1 MRVQLPGVSP
11 RRRLARLLAGGISVS
26 LLGALTA
33 ACGGSAPARALPAVS
48 GAVGEQAAIT
58 IPTGMAPPTDVV
70 SDVLVQGS
78 GAKLASGDA
87 VVVNY
92 TLMDWTGAKLIGST
106 YSASAG
112 QPNKTQEFV
121 LGSQS
126 ALPSWNQILPQVT
139 VGSRVEIVTP
149 PAGAF
154 GANGATAYGI
164 SGKDDLIYVLDIVGA
179 YPGTADITGTQP
191 SLSSQTDAT
200 LPKVTGN
207 PGGGNPMITIPEGV
221 TPPSSLVSK
230 VLISG
235 SGAQIST
242 GQRLMLQYVGVDWN
256 TGKQFDSSFAR
267 KQLISYV
274 FGSDTVIPGW
284 NKGLAGK
291 RVGDRVLLIIPA
303 SDAYGSKGVSSAGIR
318 GGDTLVFVVDIV
330 DAIS

>member
-1 MRVQLPGVSP
+1 MLAASIAVS
-11 RRRLARLLAGGISVS
+11 V
-26 LLGALTA
+26 LGAVVVG
-33 ACGGSAPARALPAVS
+33 CGASSSAQPMPTVS
-48 GAVGEQAAIT
+48 GAVGEQAAIA
-58 IPTGMAPPTDVV
+58 IPTRMAAPTKVV
-70 SDVLVQGS
+70 STVLVQGS
-78 GAKLASGDA
+78 GAELANDDA

-106 YSASAG
+106 YSTG
-112 QPNKTQEFV
+112 GTPNKTQEFV
-121 LGSQS
+121 LGSTS
-126 ALPSWNQILPQVT
+126 ALPSWNQVLPHVT

-154 GANGATAYGI
+154 GTNGATAYGI
-164 SGKDDLIYVLDIVGA
+164 SGKDDLIYVLDVVGA

-191 SLSSQTDAT
+191 TRTDAA

-207 PGGGNPMITIPEGV
+207 PGGGNPTVTLPTGV
-221 TPPSSLVSK
+221 SPPTALVQK

-235 SGAQIST
+235 SGAVIST

-267 KQLISYV
+267 KEITSYV
-274 FGSDTVIPGW
+274 FGSDTVISGW

-291 RVGDRVLLIIPA
+291 RVGDRVLLVVPA
-303 SDAYGSKGVSSAGIR
+303 SEAYGSKGVASAGIG

-330 DAIS
+330 DALS

>member
-11 RRRLARLLAGGISVS
+11 RRRLARLLAGSLPVL
-26 LLGALTA
+26 LLGALTT
-33 ACGGSAPARALPAVS
+33 ACGGSAPAQPLPTVS
-48 GAVGEQAAIT
+48 GAVGEQAGIT
-58 IPTGMAPPTDVV
+58 IPTGMTAPTKVV

-78 GAKLASGDA
+78 GARLASGDA

-106 YSASAG
+106 YNATAG

-121 LGSQS
+121 LGSQN
-126 ALPSWNQILPQVT
+126 ALPSWNQVLPQVA

-154 GANGATAYGI
+154 GAAGATAYGI

-191 SLSSQTDAT
+191 SRTDAT
-200 LPKVTGN
+200 LPEVTGN
-207 PGGGNPMITIPEGV
+207 PGGGNPTVTIPSGV

-230 VLISG
+230 VLIPG
-235 SGAQIST
+235 TGTRISS
-242 GQRLMLQYVGVDWN
+242 GQRLMVQYVGVDWN
-256 TGKQFDSSFAR
+256 TGKQFDSSFTR
-267 KQLISYV
+267 KEITSYV

-303 SDAYGSKGVSSAGIR
+303 LDAYGSKGVSSAGIR
-318 GGDTLVFVVDIV
+318 GGDTLVFVIDIV